1 MLLYI
6 RMERK
11 ILDTKD
17 IAEITKKETIR
28 YFMRIV
34 EQEPE
39 DHDDFFDIIL
49 ENDYFKVKIDL
60 IRLLKLL
67 KPLITDKGTNIRM
80 LENEIFYNED
90 LAFVDLTKGKEV
102 VKNSGDLYIRTFFTP
117 IHEEETKKNI
127 ITLYT
132 NLFKVKLDP
141 ENPIHLTFM
150 KKMIDMR
157 SSPILKD
164 KKGNT
169 ETDIKTFLEILKLTF
184 NMKSKFKFD
193 TIVESGNAYNFKKMI
208 KNEAPSLSREVSG
221 ASVMSTA
228 SSIRDEKSTFFMSV
242 EKLNPK
248 KYDFYGENINYFTY
262 LLLRTTEQ
270 GLIVYDEWYAEFVDS
285 HYFSNNYFVLW
296 DNFKDMLDKYV
307 FDSFLEDLEEMIE
320 QDPDE
325 KDPDV
330 INLSFQTFIP
340 KKQIEDIKNGNI
352 LFLTKEVCLTLNLEN
367 DIEFLEELPLIYP
380 KDIYDTKNRVKDYKV
395 FMKSLY
401 LLDDEYES
409 DSDLSH
415 DGDDKDFTKKE
426 VKMYNKFFDFIRGN
440 YKKLEKQYPVTKSE
454 KRLKDMRDE
463 IVEKLIELY
472 GVVSKEFIKYEKD
485 EGELLREITM
495 RFILNIDGGFTD
507 KGLLDYALYD
517 RKPEKLVNIRSNTK
531 SIIFKYLDF
540 VRSNYEVVLEEFP
553 QLKIDD
559 DEFIEKLISIYEV
572 VNEKF
577 KDFIKSEKPII
588 FDLTEYILNNP
599 EETNE
604 KVFGN
609 LDEDLFDDAL

>member
-1 MLLYI
+1 
-6 RMERK
+6 MERK

-39 DHDDFFDIIL
+39 DHDDFFDIVL

-169 ETDIKTFLEILKLTF
+169 EINIKTFLEIFKLTF

-426 VKMYNKFFDFIRGN
+426 VKMYNKFFDFIKGN

-454 KRLKDMRDE
+454 KRLKNMRDE

-472 GVVSKEFIKYEKD
+472 GVVSKEFIKYKKD

-495 RFILNIDGGFTD
+495 RFILNIDGGFTN

-517 RKPEKLVNIRSNTK
+517 IKPENLVNIRSNTK
-531 SIIFKYLDF
+531 KLLFDYFDF
-540 VRSNYEVVLEEFP
+540 VRSNYEVFLEEFP

-559 DEFIEKLISIYEV
+559 DEFIEKLISIYKV
-572 VNEKF
+572 GNKKF
-577 KDFIKSEKPII
+577 KDFIKSKKPLIV
-588 FDLTEYILNNP
+588 DLTEYILNNP
-599 EETNE
+599 KETNK

>member
-1 MLLYI
+1 
-6 RMERK
+6 MERK

-80 LENEIFYNED
+80 LENEIFYSED

-193 TIVESGNAYNFKKMI
+193 TIVEGGNAYNFKKMI
-208 KNEAPSLSREVSG
+208 KSEAPSLSREVSG

-426 VKMYNKFFDFIRGN
+426 VKMYNKFFDFIKGN

-454 KRLKDMRDE
+454 KRLKNMRDE

-472 GVVSKEFIKYEKD
+472 GVVSKEFIKYKKD

-495 RFILNIDGGFTD
+495 RFILNIDGGFTN

-517 RKPEKLVNIRSNTK
+517 IKPENLVNIRSNTK
-531 SIIFKYLDF
+531 KLLFDYFDF
-540 VRSNYEVVLEEFP
+540 VRSNYEVFLEEFP

-559 DEFIEKLISIYEV
+559 DEFIEKLISIYKV
-572 VNEKF
+572 GNKKF
-577 KDFIKSEKPII
+577 KDFIKSKKPLIV
-588 FDLTEYILNNP
+588 DLTEYILNNP
-599 EETNE
+599 KETNK

>member
-1 MLLYI
+1 
-6 RMERK
+6 MERK

-17 IAEITKKETIR
+17 IAEISKKETIR

-34 EQEPE
+34 EEEPE
-39 DHDDFFDIIL
+39 EHDDFFDIIL
-49 ENDYFKVKIDL
+49 ENDYFKIKIDL

-67 KPLITDKGTNIRM
+67 KPLITDKGTKIRM
-80 LENEIFYNED
+80 LENEVFYSED

-141 ENPIHLTFM
+141 ENPIHVTFM

-169 ETDIKTFLEILKLTF
+169 EINIKIFLEILKLTF

-193 TIVESGNAYNFKKMI
+193 TIVEGGNAYNFKKMI
-208 KNEAPSLSREVSG
+208 KSEAPSLSREVSG

-242 EKLNPK
+242 EKLKPK

-285 HYFSNNYFVLW
+285 HYFSNNYYLLW
-296 DNFKDMLDKYV
+296 DNFKDMLDEYV

-330 INLSFQTFIP
+330 INLSFQSIIP
-340 KKQIEDIKNGNI
+340 KKQKEDIKNGNI

-367 DIEFLEELPLIYP
+367 DIEFLEDLPFIYP

-401 LLDDEYES
+401 LLDDKYES

-426 VKMYNKFFDFIRGN
+426 VKMYNKFFDFIKGN

-463 IVEKLIELY
+463 IIEKLIELY
-472 GVVSKEFIKYEKD
+472 GVVSKEFIRYEKED
-485 EGELLREITM
+485 GKLLREITM

-531 SIIFKYLDF
+531 SIIFKYFDF
-540 VRSNYEVVLEEFP
+540 LRSNYDVVLEEFP
-553 QLKIDD
+553 QLEIDD
-559 DEFIEKLISIYEV
+559 DEFIEKLISIYKV

-577 KDFIKSEKPII
+577 KDFIKSKKPLIV
-588 FDLTEYILNNP
+588 DLTEYILNNL

>member
-1 MLLYI
+1 
-6 RMERK
+6 MERK

-39 DHDDFFDIIL
+39 DHDDFFDIVL

-80 LENEIFYNED
+80 LENEIFYSED

-409 DSDLSH
+409 DSDLSN

-454 KRLKDMRDE
+454 TRLKNMRDE

>member
-34 EQEPE
+34 EEEPE
-39 DHDDFFDIIL
+39 EHDDFFDIIL
-49 ENDYFKVKIDL
+49 ENDYFKIKIDL

-67 KPLITDKGTNIRM
+67 KPLITDKGTKIRM
-80 LENEIFYNED
+80 LENEVFYSED

-141 ENPIHLTFM
+141 ENPIHVTFM

-169 ETDIKTFLEILKLTF
+169 EINIKIFLEILKLTF

-193 TIVESGNAYNFKKMI
+193 TIVEGGNAYNFKKMI
-208 KNEAPSLSREVSG
+208 KSEAPSLSREVSG

-285 HYFSNNYFVLW
+285 HYFSNNYYLLW
-296 DNFKDMLDKYV
+296 DKFKDMLDKYV
-307 FDSFLEDLEEMIE
+307 FDSFLENLEEMIE

-340 KKQIEDIKNGNI
+340 KKQIEDIKKGNI

-367 DIEFLEELPLIYP
+367 DIEFLEDLPLIYP

-409 DSDLSH
+409 DSDFSH

-426 VKMYNKFFDFIRGN
+426 VKLYYKFFDFIRGN

-463 IVEKLIELY
+463 IIEKLIELY
-472 GVVSKEFIKYEKD
+472 GVVSKEFVKYEKD

-495 RFILNIDGGFTD
+495 TFILNIDNED
-507 KGLLDYALYD
+507 A
-517 RKPEKLVNIRSNTK
+517 SNK
-531 SIIFKYLDF
+531 SIL
-540 VRSNYEVVLEEFP
+540 
-553 QLKIDD
+553 
-559 DEFIEKLISIYEV
+559 
-572 VNEKF
+572 NE
-577 KDFIKSEKPII
+577 
-588 FDLTEYILNNP
+588 YRW
-599 EETNE
+599 
-604 KVFGN
+604 
-609 LDEDLFDDAL
+609 LFANK